1 VTRVVNNYAFSQ
13 GLRKEKERN
22 FTGDEVREGM
32 TAVVSLK
39 VMNPQFEGQ
48 TKTKLGNSEI
58 EGVVNSVVYECL
70 GEFLEENPR
79 IARRIV
85 NNAVT
90 ASRANDAA
98 RKAAAATRKTALAGA
113 GMPGK
118 LWDCASRDPEER
130 ELFIVEGDSAGGN
143 AKQARDAR
151 YQAILPLRGVIIN
164 VEKNRLDK
172 ILDNEEI
179 QAMITALGA
188 GFSVDGGNSDD
199 GDGSENG
206 EASSRFDLSKLRYKR
221 IIILADADVDGS
233 HIRTLILTFFYRY
246 MQPLIRDG
254 HLYIAQPPL
263 YRVKVGKETHYALDD
278 DELEELQEQLGRR
291 RMTVNYFKGLS
302 EMDAG
307 DLADT
312 TMDPEKRVLRLV
324 TMEDAEGADKI
335 ITKLMGTK
343 VEPRREFIAD
353 HARAV
358 RNLDLW
364 A

>member
-1 VTRVVNNYAFSQ
+1 MRMRLS
-13 GLRKEKERN
+13 
-22 FTGDEVREGM
+22 
-32 TAVVSLK
+32 AVIL
-39 VMNPQFEGQ
+39 
-48 TKTKLGNSEI
+48 
-58 EGVVNSVVYECL
+58 
-70 GEFLEENPR
+70 
-79 IARRIV
+79 
-85 NNAVT
+85 
-90 ASRANDAA
+90 
-98 RKAAAATRKTALAGA
+98 AAATRKTALASG

-118 LWDCASRDPEER
+118 LADCASRDPEEC

-179 QAMITALGA
+179 QAMITALGT
-188 GFSVDGGNSDD
+188 GFST
-199 GDGSENG
+199 DGSNG
-206 EASSRFDLSKLRYKR
+206 NGANGESEASSKFDLSKLRYNK

-246 MQPLIRDG
+246 MQPLIREG

-263 YRVKVGKETHYALDD
+263 YRIKVGRETHYALDD
-278 DELEELQEQLGRR
+278 DELAAFQKKMGNR

-302 EMDAG
+302 EMDPK

-312 TMDPEKRVLRLV
+312 TMDPQNRVLRKV
-324 TMEDAEGADKI
+324 DMEDAAEADRI
-335 ITKLMGTK
+335 ISTLMGTK
-343 VEPRREFIAD
+343 VGPRRDFIAE

-358 RNLDLW
+358 RDLDLW